1 MGIEATKYYLERAMK
16 MLEVS
21 QNLAQSLETP
31 YRVIKTDI
39 TIELDNGKLG
49 NFTGYR
55 TQHNNALGPMK
66 GGLRYHPAVDED
78 EVHSLA
84 SLMTW
89 KNSLLRLPYGGA
101 KGGVTCDPSKLSIGE
116 VERVTKAFTGK
127 IREVIGPYLDIAAPD
142 VNTNAQVM
150 AWIMAEYSKYYGY
163 SPAVVTGKPVFLSGS
178 EGREEATGRG
188 VVIITQRLLELENKS
203 LSDVSVVIQGF
214 GNVGYNTARIL
225 HEKGAKVLAVSDVN
239 GGIYRKEGLDIP
251 ALKEHVNLKKN
262 VTDFAGGERIS
273 NEQLLATECDVLIP
287 AALGDVFDK
296 KVAQAVRCQYLVE
309 AANGPTLPEADEIF
323 AKRGIVVI
331 PDILANAGGVTV
343 SYFEWVQNIQQFRW
357 PLEQIHSQLFTYMA
371 DAFDRVVQMSLAR
384 KCSYREAAFMIGI
397 GRVIRATVTLGL

>member
-1 MGIEATKYYLERAMK
+1 MSIEATKYYLEHAIK
-16 MLEVS
+16 MLDVS
-21 QNLAQSLETP
+21 PNLARSLETP
-31 YRVIKTDI
+31 YRVVKTDI
-39 TIELDNGKLG
+39 TIELDNGQLG

-55 TQHNNALGPMK
+55 IQHNNALGPMK

-101 KGGVTCDPSKLSIGE
+101 KGGVSCDPSKLSIAE
-116 VERVTKAFTGK
+116 LERITKTFTGK
-127 IREVIGPYLDIAAPD
+127 IKEVIGPYSDIPAPD

-150 AWIMAEYSKYYGY
+150 AWVMAEYSKYYGY

-188 VVIITQRLLELENKS
+188 VVIVTERLLGMEKKS
-203 LSDVSVVIQGF
+203 LSGIRVVIQGF
-214 GNVGYNTARIL
+214 GNVGYHAARIL

-251 ALKEHVNLKKN
+251 ALREHLNLKKN
-262 VTDFAGGERIS
+262 VTEFPGGDHIS

-296 KVAQAVRCQYLVE
+296 KVAQEVRCQYLVE
-309 AANGPTLPEADEIF
+309 GANGPTLPEADAIF
-323 AKRGIVVI
+323 KKRGIVVV

-357 PLEQIHSQLFTYMA
+357 PLEQIHTQLNAYLS
-371 DAFDRVVQMSLAR
+371 DAVDRVVQMSLAR